1 MKIIEELTI
10 GSYETY
16 KSYLETGTPSVFISK
31 KTGFCRYCQTQFEFD
46 EGYHYADSYP
56 IYSRIFCPICGHL
69 SIDNDIRYSSAEN
82 KYLPYVANLKLLE
95 MKSKVILKINYK
107 AIQIIDKLFMIKV
120 FDIKE
125 IYAFDIQNE
134 NVTWKRYIDKEI
146 SDDLEIG
153 YMTDYQKLMENT
165 ALWFYDIKHIVRKG
179 TTLSQFLRR
188 LRELIIKKEKNVN
201 GYTKKQVYISNVGF
215 RHKLF
220 ANVLNLAHKVRFWD
234 SPNVSYHDN
243 FLNYKKLY
251 IDNFLN
257 ENFEKDIYTLM
268 KKQNLSY
275 NKASF
280 KILSLPCTRNM
291 EKHFDYKYIFLLQQ
305 ICEIKNTDIANIL
318 YEYYKNKIEI
328 EINENSYY
336 CNKEE
341 YLKNI
346 QKEVKTICNFYKLFI
361 LKIYKNLKLKQL
373 LENKSNIII
382 DIMNLWH
389 SANNKTK
396 KNFIRHKI
404 PFSKAHDWLSIE
416 VSKQADQEIRFH
428 ISKNIMNRFNLY
440 MMNTKFQCSCISK
453 YSNLKY
459 IARQMKNCSA
469 GYKDRINNQLQLV
482 AISDNT
488 GKPKVLLEINQD
500 SIVQAKL
507 YRNVPVFKDNLLN
520 NLVIEFAKKVKLKI
534 KTDDISI
541 KQDNN
546 LKNIA

>member
-1 MKIIEELTI
+1 MKIIEELKI
-10 GSYETY
+10 GSYERY
-16 KSYLETGTPSVFISK
+16 KSYFETGSPEVFISK
-31 KTGFCRYCQTQFEFD
+31 KTGFCRYCETKFEFD
-46 EGYHYADSYP
+46 EGRYYVNNYP
-56 IYSRIFCPICGHL
+56 VYSRMFCPICGHISL
-69 SIDNDIRYSSAEN
+69 DSEIRYSSVEG
-82 KYLPYVANLKLLE
+82 KYLPYVVNLKILE
-95 MKSKVILKINYK
+95 MKSKVILKIEYR
-107 AIQIIDKLFMIKV
+107 AIQIIGKLLEIKI
-120 FDIKE
+120 FDVIE
-125 IYAFDIQNE
+125 MYIFDIQNN
-134 NVTWKRYIDKEI
+134 NVIWKRYINKKLN
-146 SDDLEIG
+146 DDLEIG
-153 YMTDYQKLMENT
+153 YIIDYQKLMENT
-165 ALWFYDIKHIVRKG
+165 ALWYFNIKHIVRKG
-179 TTLSQFLRR
+179 TTLSQFLKR
-188 LRELIIKKEKNVN
+188 LRELVIKKEKNIN
-201 GYTKKQVYISNVGF
+201 GYTKKQVYISNISL

-234 SPNVSYHDN
+234 SPNI
-243 FLNYKKLY
+243 NYNDSFFYDKYLDK
-251 IDNFLN
+251 
-257 ENFEKDIYTLM
+257 FEKNVYLLM
-268 KKQNLSY
+268 KKDGLSY
-275 NKASF
+275 FKACF
-280 KILSLPCTRNM
+280 KTLSLPYTRNI
-291 EKHFDYKYIFLLQQ
+291 KKQFDYKYIFLLQQ
-305 ICEIKNTDIANIL
+305 IYTIENIDIANTIFKH
-318 YEYYKNKIEI
+318 YKTKIEI
-328 EINENSYY
+328 TDSYII
-336 CNKEE
+336 KEE

-346 QKEVKTICNFYKLFI
+346 QKEVKAVCFFYKLFI
-361 LKIYKNLKLKQL
+361 LKIYTNLNLKFKQL
-373 LENKSNIII
+373 LENKTNIII

-520 NLVIEFAKKVKLKI
+520 DLVIEFAKTTKLKI
-534 KTDDISI
+534 VTDDVHM
-541 KQDNN
+541 KKDTE
-546 LKNIA
+546 LKCIA

>member
-1 MKIIEELTI
+1 MKIIEELKI
-10 GSYETY
+10 GSYERY
-16 KSYLETGTPSVFISK
+16 KSYFETGSPEVFISK
-31 KTGFCRYCQTQFEFD
+31 KTGFCRYCETKFEFD
-46 EGYHYADSYP
+46 EGRYYVNNYP
-56 IYSRIFCPICGHL
+56 VYSRMFCPICGHISL
-69 SIDNDIRYSSAEN
+69 DSEIRYSSVEG
-82 KYLPYVANLKLLE
+82 KYLPYVVNLKILE
-95 MKSKVILKINYK
+95 MKSKVILKIEYR
-107 AIQIIDKLFMIKV
+107 AIQIIGKLLEIKI
-120 FDIKE
+120 FDVIE
-125 IYAFDIQNE
+125 MYIFDIQNN
-134 NVTWKRYIDKEI
+134 NVIWKRYINKKLN
-146 SDDLEIG
+146 DDLEIG
-153 YMTDYQKLMENT
+153 YIIDYQKLMENT
-165 ALWFYDIKHIVRKG
+165 ALWYFNIKHIVRKG
-179 TTLSQFLRR
+179 TTLSQFLKR
-188 LRELIIKKEKNVN
+188 LRELVIKKEKNIN
-201 GYTKKQVYISNVGF
+201 GYTKKQVYISNISL

-234 SPNVSYHDN
+234 SPNI
-243 FLNYKKLY
+243 NYNDSFFYDKYLDK
-251 IDNFLN
+251 
-257 ENFEKDIYTLM
+257 FEKNVYLLM
-268 KKQNLSY
+268 KKDGLSY
-275 NKASF
+275 FKACF
-280 KILSLPCTRNM
+280 KTLSLPYTRNI
-291 EKHFDYKYIFLLQQ
+291 KKQFDYKYISLLQQ
-305 ICEIKNTDIANIL
+305 IYTIENIDIANTIFKH
-318 YEYYKNKIEI
+318 YKTKIEI
-328 EINENSYY
+328 TDSYII
-336 CNKEE
+336 KEE

-346 QKEVKTICNFYKLFI
+346 QKEVKAVCFFYKLFI
-361 LKIYKNLKLKQL
+361 LKIYTNLNLKFKQL
-373 LENKSNIII
+373 LENKTNIII

-440 MMNTKFQCSCISK
+440 MMNTKFQCSCINK
-453 YSNLKY
+453 YSNVKY

>member
-1 MKIIEELTI
+1 MKIIEELKI
-10 GSYETY
+10 GSYERY
-16 KSYLETGTPSVFISK
+16 KSYFETGSPEVFISK
-31 KTGFCRYCQTQFEFD
+31 KTGFCRYCETKFEFD
-46 EGYHYADSYP
+46 EGRYYVNNYP
-56 IYSRIFCPICGHL
+56 VYSRIFCPICGHISL
-69 SIDNDIRYSSAEN
+69 DSEIRYSSVEG
-82 KYLPYVANLKLLE
+82 KYLPYVVNLKILE
-95 MKSKVILKINYK
+95 MKSKVILKIEYR
-107 AIQIIDKLFMIKV
+107 AIQIIGKLLEIKI
-120 FDIKE
+120 FDVIE
-125 IYAFDIQNE
+125 MYIFDIQNN
-134 NVTWKRYIDKEI
+134 NVIWKRYINKKLN
-146 SDDLEIG
+146 DDLEIG
-153 YMTDYQKLMENT
+153 YIIDYQKLMENT
-165 ALWFYDIKHIVRKG
+165 ALWYFNIKHIVRKG
-179 TTLSQFLRR
+179 TTLSQFLKR
-188 LRELIIKKEKNVN
+188 LRELVIKKEKNIN
-201 GYTKKQVYISNVGF
+201 GYTKKQVYISNISL

-234 SPNVSYHDN
+234 SPNI
-243 FLNYKKLY
+243 NYNDSFFYDKYLDK
-251 IDNFLN
+251 
-257 ENFEKDIYTLM
+257 FEKNVYLLM
-268 KKQNLSY
+268 KKDGLSY
-275 NKASF
+275 FKACF
-280 KILSLPCTRNM
+280 KTLSLPYTRNI
-291 EKHFDYKYIFLLQQ
+291 KKQFDYKYIFLLQQ
-305 ICEIKNTDIANIL
+305 IYTIENIDIANTIFKH
-318 YEYYKNKIEI
+318 YKTKIEI
-328 EINENSYY
+328 TDSYII
-336 CNKEE
+336 KEE

-346 QKEVKTICNFYKLFI
+346 QKEVKAVCFFYKLFI
-361 LKIYKNLKLKQL
+361 LKIYTNLNLKFKQL
-373 LENKSNIII
+373 LENKTNIII

-440 MMNTKFQCSCISK
+440 MMNTKFQCSCINK

-482 AISDNT
+482 AISDTT

-507 YRNVPVFKDNLLN
+507 YRNVPVFKDDFLN
-520 NLVIEFAKKVKLKI
+520 NLVIEFGKKVKLKI

>member
-1 MKIIEELTI
+1 MKIIEELKI
-10 GSYETY
+10 GSYERY
-16 KSYLETGTPSVFISK
+16 KSYFETGSPEVFISK
-31 KTGFCRYCQTQFEFD
+31 KTGFCRYCETKFEFD
-46 EGYHYADSYP
+46 EGRYYVNNYP
-56 IYSRIFCPICGHL
+56 VYSRMFCPICGHISL
-69 SIDNDIRYSSAEN
+69 DSEIRYSSVEG
-82 KYLPYVANLKLLE
+82 KYLPYVVNLKILE
-95 MKSKVILKINYK
+95 MKSKVILKIEYR
-107 AIQIIDKLFMIKV
+107 AIQIIGKLLEIKI
-120 FDIKE
+120 FDVIE
-125 IYAFDIQNE
+125 MYIFDIQNN
-134 NVTWKRYIDKEI
+134 NVIWKRYINKKLN
-146 SDDLEIG
+146 DDLEIG
-153 YMTDYQKLMENT
+153 YIIDYQKLMENT
-165 ALWFYDIKHIVRKG
+165 ALWYFNIKHIVRKG
-179 TTLSQFLRR
+179 TTLSQFLKR
-188 LRELIIKKEKNVN
+188 LRELVIKKEKNIN
-201 GYTKKQVYISNVGF
+201 GYTKKQVYISNISL

-234 SPNVSYHDN
+234 SPNI
-243 FLNYKKLY
+243 NYNDSFFYDKYLDK
-251 IDNFLN
+251 
-257 ENFEKDIYTLM
+257 FEKNVYLLM
-268 KKQNLSY
+268 KKDSLSY
-275 NKASF
+275 FKACF
-280 KILSLPCTRNM
+280 KTLSLPYTRNI
-291 EKHFDYKYIFLLQQ
+291 KKQFDYKYISLLQQ
-305 ICEIKNTDIANIL
+305 IYTIENIDIANTIFKH
-318 YEYYKNKIEI
+318 YKTKIEI
-328 EINENSYY
+328 TDSYII
-336 CNKEE
+336 KEE

-346 QKEVKTICNFYKLFI
+346 QKEVKAVCFFYKLFI
-361 LKIYKNLKLKQL
+361 LKIYTNLNLKFKQL
-373 LENKSNIII
+373 LENKTNIII

>member
-1 MKIIEELTI
+1 MKIIEELKI
-10 GSYETY
+10 GSYERY
-16 KSYLETGTPSVFISK
+16 KSYFETGSPEVFISK
-31 KTGFCRYCQTQFEFD
+31 KTGFCRYCETKFEFD
-46 EGYHYADSYP
+46 EGRYYVNNYP
-56 IYSRIFCPICGHL
+56 VYSRIFCPICGHISL
-69 SIDNDIRYSSAEN
+69 DSEIRYSSVEG
-82 KYLPYVANLKLLE
+82 KYLPYVVNLKILE
-95 MKSKVILKINYK
+95 MKSKVILKIEYR
-107 AIQIIDKLFMIKV
+107 AIQIIGKLLEIKI
-120 FDIKE
+120 FDVIE
-125 IYAFDIQNE
+125 MYIFDIQNN
-134 NVTWKRYIDKEI
+134 NVIWKRYINKKLN
-146 SDDLEIG
+146 DDLEIG
-153 YMTDYQKLMENT
+153 YIIDYQKLMENK
-165 ALWFYDIKHIVRKG
+165 ALWYFNIKHIVRKG
-179 TTLSQFLRR
+179 TTLSQFLKR
-188 LRELIIKKEKNVN
+188 LRELVIKKEKNIN
-201 GYTKKQVYISNVGF
+201 GYTKKQVYISNISL

-234 SPNVSYHDN
+234 SPNI
-243 FLNYKKLY
+243 NYNDSFFYDKYLDK
-251 IDNFLN
+251 
-257 ENFEKDIYTLM
+257 FEKNVYLLM
-268 KKQNLSY
+268 KKDGLSY
-275 NKASF
+275 FKACF
-280 KILSLPCTRNM
+280 KTLSLPYTRNI
-291 EKHFDYKYIFLLQQ
+291 KKQFDYKYIFLLQQ
-305 ICEIKNTDIANIL
+305 IYTIENIDIANTIFKH
-318 YEYYKNKIEI
+318 YKTKIEI
-328 EINENSYY
+328 TDSYII
-336 CNKEE
+336 KEE

-346 QKEVKTICNFYKLFI
+346 QKEVKAVCFFYKLFI
-361 LKIYKNLKLKQL
+361 LKIYTNLNLKFKQL
-373 LENKSNIII
+373 LENKTNIII

-440 MMNTKFQCSCISK
+440 MMNTKFQCSCINK

-507 YRNVPVFKDNLLN
+507 YRNVPVFKDDFLN

>member
-1 MKIIEELTI
+1 MKIIEELKI
-10 GSYETY
+10 GSHERY
-16 KSYLETGTPSVFISK
+16 KSYFETGSPEVFISK
-31 KTGFCRYCQTQFEFD
+31 KTGFCRYCETKFEFD
-46 EGYHYADSYP
+46 EGRYYVNNYP
-56 IYSRIFCPICGHL
+56 VYSRMFCPICGHISL
-69 SIDNDIRYSSAEN
+69 DSEIRYSSLEG
-82 KYLPYVANLKLLE
+82 KYLPYVVNLKILE
-95 MKSKVILKINYK
+95 MKSKVILKIEYR
-107 AIQIIDKLFMIKV
+107 AIQIIGKLLEIKI
-120 FDIKE
+120 FDVIE
-125 IYAFDIQNE
+125 MYIFDIQNN
-134 NVTWKRYIDKEI
+134 NVIWKRYINKKLN
-146 SDDLEIG
+146 DDLEIG
-153 YMTDYQKLMENT
+153 YIIDYQKLMENT
-165 ALWFYDIKHIVRKG
+165 ALWYFNIKHIVRKG
-179 TTLSQFLRR
+179 TTLSQFLKR
-188 LRELIIKKEKNVN
+188 LRELVIKKEKNIN
-201 GYTKKQVYISNVGF
+201 GYTKKQVYISNISL

-234 SPNVSYHDN
+234 SPNI
-243 FLNYKKLY
+243 NYNDSFFYDKYLDK
-251 IDNFLN
+251 
-257 ENFEKDIYTLM
+257 FEKNVYLLM
-268 KKQNLSY
+268 KKDGLSY
-275 NKASF
+275 FKACF
-280 KILSLPCTRNM
+280 KTLSLPYTRNI
-291 EKHFDYKYIFLLQQ
+291 KKQFDYKYIFLLQQ
-305 ICEIKNTDIANIL
+305 IYTIENIDIANTIFKH
-318 YEYYKNKIEI
+318 YKTKIEI
-328 EINENSYY
+328 TDSYII
-336 CNKEE
+336 KEE

-346 QKEVKTICNFYKLFI
+346 QKEVKAVCFFYKLFI
-361 LKIYKNLKLKQL
+361 LKIYTNLNLKFKQL
-373 LENKSNIII
+373 LENKTNIII

-440 MMNTKFQCSCISK
+440 MMNTKFQCSCINK

-469 GYKDRINNQLQLV
+469 GYKARINNQLQLV

-507 YRNVPVFKDNLLN
+507 YRNVPVFKDDFLN

>member
-1 MKIIEELTI
+1 MKIIEELKI
-10 GSYETY
+10 GSYERY
-16 KSYLETGTPSVFISK
+16 KSYFETGSPEVFISK
-31 KTGFCRYCQTQFEFD
+31 KTGFCRYCETKFEFD
-46 EGYHYADSYP
+46 EGRYYVNNYP
-56 IYSRIFCPICGHL
+56 VYSRMFCPICGHISL
-69 SIDNDIRYSSAEN
+69 DSEIRYSSVEG
-82 KYLPYVANLKLLE
+82 KYLPYVVNLKILE
-95 MKSKVILKINYK
+95 MKSKVILKIEYR
-107 AIQIIDKLFMIKV
+107 AIQIIGKLLEIKI
-120 FDIKE
+120 FDVIE
-125 IYAFDIQNE
+125 MYIFDIQNN
-134 NVTWKRYIDKEI
+134 NVIWKRYINKKLN
-146 SDDLEIG
+146 DDLEIG
-153 YMTDYQKLMENT
+153 YIIDYQKLMENT
-165 ALWFYDIKHIVRKG
+165 ALWYFNIKHIVRKG
-179 TTLSQFLRR
+179 TTLSQFLKR
-188 LRELIIKKEKNVN
+188 LRELVIKKEKNIN
-201 GYTKKQVYISNVGF
+201 GYTKKQVYISNISL

-234 SPNVSYHDN
+234 SPNI
-243 FLNYKKLY
+243 NYNDSFFYDKYLDK
-251 IDNFLN
+251 
-257 ENFEKDIYTLM
+257 FEKNVYLLM
-268 KKQNLSY
+268 KKDGLSY
-275 NKASF
+275 FKACF
-280 KILSLPCTRNM
+280 KTLSLPYTRNI
-291 EKHFDYKYIFLLQQ
+291 KKQFDYKYIFLLQQ
-305 ICEIKNTDIANIL
+305 IYTIENIDIANTIFKH
-318 YEYYKNKIEI
+318 YKTKIEI
-328 EINENSYY
+328 TDSYII
-336 CNKEE
+336 KEE

-346 QKEVKTICNFYKLFI
+346 QKEVKAVCFFYKLFI
-361 LKIYKNLKLKQL
+361 LKIYTNLNLKFKQL
-373 LENKSNIII
+373 LENKTNIII

-428 ISKNIMNRFNLY
+428 ISKNTMNRFNLY
-440 MMNTKFQCSCISK
+440 MMNTKFQCSCINK

>member
-1 MKIIEELTI
+1 MKIIEELKI
-10 GSYETY
+10 GSYERY
-16 KSYLETGTPSVFISK
+16 KSYFETGSPEVFISK
-31 KTGFCRYCQTQFEFD
+31 KTGFCRYCETKFEFD
-46 EGYHYADSYP
+46 EGRYYVNNYP
-56 IYSRIFCPICGHL
+56 VYSRMFCPICGHISL
-69 SIDNDIRYSSAEN
+69 DSEIRYSSVEG
-82 KYLPYVANLKLLE
+82 KYLPYVVNLKILE
-95 MKSKVILKINYK
+95 MKSKVILKIEYR
-107 AIQIIDKLFMIKV
+107 AIQIIGKLLEIKI
-120 FDIKE
+120 FDVIE
-125 IYAFDIQNE
+125 MYIFDIQNN
-134 NVTWKRYIDKEI
+134 NVIWKRYINKKLN
-146 SDDLEIG
+146 DDLEIG
-153 YMTDYQKLMENT
+153 YIIDYQKLMENT
-165 ALWFYDIKHIVRKG
+165 ALWYFNIKHIVRKG
-179 TTLSQFLRR
+179 TTLSQFLKR
-188 LRELIIKKEKNVN
+188 LRELVIKKEKNIN
-201 GYTKKQVYISNVGF
+201 GYTKKQVYISNISL

-234 SPNVSYHDN
+234 SPNI
-243 FLNYKKLY
+243 NYNDSFFYDKYLDK
-251 IDNFLN
+251 
-257 ENFEKDIYTLM
+257 FEKNVYLLM
-268 KKQNLSY
+268 KKDGLSY
-275 NKASF
+275 FKACF
-280 KILSLPCTRNM
+280 KTLSLPYTRNI
-291 EKHFDYKYIFLLQQ
+291 KKQFDYKYISLLQQ
-305 ICEIKNTDIANIL
+305 IYTIENIDIANTIFKH
-318 YEYYKNKIEI
+318 YKTKIEI
-328 EINENSYY
+328 TDSYII
-336 CNKEE
+336 KEE

-346 QKEVKTICNFYKLFI
+346 QKEVKAVCFFYKLFI
-361 LKIYKNLKLKQL
+361 LKIYTNLNLKFKQL
-373 LENKSNIII
+373 LENKTNIII

-520 NLVIEFAKKVKLKI
+520 DLVIEFAKTTKLKI
-534 KTDDISI
+534 VTDDVHMKKRYRI
-541 KQDNN
+541 KVYSLNYN
-546 LKNIA
+546 SRL

>member
-1 MKIIEELTI
+1 MKIIEELKI
-10 GSYETY
+10 GSYERY
-16 KSYLETGTPSVFISK
+16 KSYFETGSPEVFISK
-31 KTGFCRYCQTQFEFD
+31 KTGFCRYCETKFEFD
-46 EGYHYADSYP
+46 EGRYYVNNYP
-56 IYSRIFCPICGHL
+56 VYSRMFCPICGHISL
-69 SIDNDIRYSSAEN
+69 DSEIRYSSVEG
-82 KYLPYVANLKLLE
+82 KYLPYVVDLKILE
-95 MKSKVILKINYK
+95 MKSKVILKIEYR
-107 AIQIIDKLFMIKV
+107 AIQIIGKLLEIKI
-120 FDIKE
+120 FDVIE
-125 IYAFDIQNE
+125 MYIFDIQNN
-134 NVTWKRYIDKEI
+134 NVIWKRYINKKLN
-146 SDDLEIG
+146 DDLEIG
-153 YMTDYQKLMENT
+153 YIIDYQKLMENT
-165 ALWFYDIKHIVRKG
+165 ALWYFNIKHIVRKG
-179 TTLSQFLRR
+179 TTLSQFLKR
-188 LRELIIKKEKNVN
+188 LRELVIKKEKNIN
-201 GYTKKQVYISNVGF
+201 GYTKKQVYISNISL

-234 SPNVSYHDN
+234 SPNI
-243 FLNYKKLY
+243 NYNDSFFYDKYLDK
-251 IDNFLN
+251 
-257 ENFEKDIYTLM
+257 FEKNVYLLM
-268 KKQNLSY
+268 KKDGLSY
-275 NKASF
+275 FKACF
-280 KILSLPCTRNM
+280 KTLSLPYTKNI
-291 EKHFDYKYIFLLQQ
+291 KKQFDYKYISLLQQ
-305 ICEIKNTDIANIL
+305 IYTIENIDIANTIFKH
-318 YEYYKNKIEI
+318 YKTKIEI
-328 EINENSYY
+328 TDSYII
-336 CNKEE
+336 KEE

-346 QKEVKTICNFYKLFI
+346 QKEVKAVCFFYKLFI
-361 LKIYKNLKLKQL
+361 LKIYTNLNLKFKQL
-373 LENKSNIII
+373 LENKTNIII

-459 IARQMKNCSA
+459 IAHQMKNCSA

-541 KQDNN
+541 KQDNH

>member
-1 MKIIEELTI
+1 MKIIEKLKI
-10 GSYETY
+10 GSYERY
-16 KSYLETGTPSVFISK
+16 KSYFETGSPEVFISK
-31 KTGFCRYCQTQFEFD
+31 KTGFCRYCETKFEFD
-46 EGYHYADSYP
+46 EGRYYVNNYP
-56 IYSRIFCPICGHL
+56 VYSRMFCPICGHISL
-69 SIDNDIRYSSAEN
+69 DSEIRYSSVEG
-82 KYLPYVANLKLLE
+82 KYLPYVVNLKILE
-95 MKSKVILKINYK
+95 MKSKVILKIEYR
-107 AIQIIDKLFMIKV
+107 AIQIIGKLLEIKI
-120 FDIKE
+120 FDVIE
-125 IYAFDIQNE
+125 MYIFDIQNN
-134 NVTWKRYIDKEI
+134 NVIWKRYINKKLN
-146 SDDLEIG
+146 DDLEIG
-153 YMTDYQKLMENT
+153 YIIDYQKLMENT
-165 ALWFYDIKHIVRKG
+165 ALWYFNIKHIVRKG
-179 TTLSQFLRR
+179 TTLSQFLKR
-188 LRELIIKKEKNVN
+188 LRELVIKKEKNIN
-201 GYTKKQVYISNVGF
+201 GYTKKQVYISNISL

-234 SPNVSYHDN
+234 SPNI
-243 FLNYKKLY
+243 NYNDSFFYDKYLDK
-251 IDNFLN
+251 
-257 ENFEKDIYTLM
+257 FEKNVYLLM
-268 KKQNLSY
+268 KKDGLSY
-275 NKASF
+275 FKACF
-280 KILSLPCTRNM
+280 KTLSLPYTRNI
-291 EKHFDYKYIFLLQQ
+291 KKQFDYKYISLLQQ
-305 ICEIKNTDIANIL
+305 IYTIENIDIANTIFKH
-318 YEYYKNKIEI
+318 YKTKIEI
-328 EINENSYY
+328 TNSYII
-336 CNKEE
+336 KEE

-346 QKEVKTICNFYKLFI
+346 QKEVKAVCFFYKLFI
-361 LKIYKNLKLKQL
+361 LKIYTNLNLKFKQL
-373 LENKSNIII
+373 LENKTNIII

>member
-1 MKIIEELTI
+1 MKIIEELKI
-10 GSYETY
+10 GSYERY
-16 KSYLETGTPSVFISK
+16 KSYFETGSPEVFISK
-31 KTGFCRYCQTQFEFD
+31 KTGFCRYCETKFEFD
-46 EGYHYADSYP
+46 EGRYYVNNYP
-56 IYSRIFCPICGHL
+56 VYSRIFCPICGHISL
-69 SIDNDIRYSSAEN
+69 DSEIRYSSVEG
-82 KYLPYVANLKLLE
+82 KYLPYVVNLKILE
-95 MKSKVILKINYK
+95 MKSKVILKIEYR
-107 AIQIIDKLFMIKV
+107 AIQIIGKLLEIKI
-120 FDIKE
+120 FDVIE
-125 IYAFDIQNE
+125 MYIFDIQNN
-134 NVTWKRYIDKEI
+134 NVIWKRYINKKLN
-146 SDDLEIG
+146 DDLEIG
-153 YMTDYQKLMENT
+153 YIIDYQKLMENT
-165 ALWFYDIKHIVRKG
+165 ALWYFNIKHIVRKG
-179 TTLSQFLRR
+179 TTLSQFLKR
-188 LRELIIKKEKNVN
+188 LRELVIKKEKNIN
-201 GYTKKQVYISNVGF
+201 GYTKKQVYISNISL

-234 SPNVSYHDN
+234 SPNI
-243 FLNYKKLY
+243 NYNDSFFYDKYLDK
-251 IDNFLN
+251 
-257 ENFEKDIYTLM
+257 FEKNVYLLM
-268 KKQNLSY
+268 KKDGLSY
-275 NKASF
+275 FKACF
-280 KILSLPCTRNM
+280 KTLSLPYTRNI
-291 EKHFDYKYIFLLQQ
+291 KKQFDYKYIFLLQQ
-305 ICEIKNTDIANIL
+305 IYTIENIDIANTIFKH
-318 YEYYKNKIEI
+318 YKTKIEI
-328 EINENSYY
+328 TDSYII
-336 CNKEE
+336 KEE

-346 QKEVKTICNFYKLFI
+346 QKEVKAVCFFYKLFI
-361 LKIYKNLKLKQL
+361 LKIYTNLNLKFKQL
-373 LENKSNIII
+373 LENKTNIII

-440 MMNTKFQCSCISK
+440 MMNTKFQCSCINK

-507 YRNVPVFKDNLLN
+507 YRNVPVFKDDFLN
-520 NLVIEFAKKVKLKI
+520 NLVIEFGKKVKLKI

>member
-1 MKIIEELTI
+1 MKIIEELKI
-10 GSYETY
+10 GSYERY
-16 KSYLETGTPSVFISK
+16 KSYFETGSPEVFISK
-31 KTGFCRYCQTQFEFD
+31 KTGFCRYCETKFEFD
-46 EGYHYADSYP
+46 EGRYYVNNYP
-56 IYSRIFCPICGHL
+56 VYSRMFCPICGHISL
-69 SIDNDIRYSSAEN
+69 DSEIRYSSVEG
-82 KYLPYVANLKLLE
+82 KYLPYVVILKILE
-95 MKSKVILKINYK
+95 MKSKVILKIEYR
-107 AIQIIDKLFMIKV
+107 AIQIIGKLLEIKI
-120 FDIKE
+120 FDIIE
-125 IYAFDIQNE
+125 MYIFDIQNN
-134 NVTWKRYIDKEI
+134 NVIWKRYINKKLN
-146 SDDLEIG
+146 DDLEIG
-153 YMTDYQKLMENT
+153 YIIDYQKLMENT
-165 ALWFYDIKHIVRKG
+165 ALWYFNIKHIVRKG
-179 TTLSQFLRR
+179 TTLSQFLKR
-188 LRELIIKKEKNVN
+188 LRELVIKKEKNIN
-201 GYTKKQVYISNVGF
+201 GYTKKQVYISNISL

-234 SPNVSYHDN
+234 SPNI
-243 FLNYKKLY
+243 NYNDSFFYDKYLDK
-251 IDNFLN
+251 
-257 ENFEKDIYTLM
+257 FEKNVYLLM
-268 KKQNLSY
+268 KKDGLSY
-275 NKASF
+275 FKACF
-280 KILSLPCTRNM
+280 KTLSLPYTRNI
-291 EKHFDYKYIFLLQQ
+291 KKQFDYKYIFLLQQ
-305 ICEIKNTDIANIL
+305 IYTIENIDIANTIFKH
-318 YEYYKNKIEI
+318 YKTKIEI
-328 EINENSYY
+328 TDSYII
-336 CNKEE
+336 KEE

-346 QKEVKTICNFYKLFI
+346 QKEVKAVCFFYKLFI
-361 LKIYKNLKLKQL
+361 LKIYTNLNLKFKQL
-373 LENKSNIII
+373 LENKTNIII

-428 ISKNIMNRFNLY
+428 ISKNTMNRFNLY
-440 MMNTKFQCSCISK
+440 MINTKFQCSCINK

>member
-1 MKIIEELTI
+1 MKIIEELKI
-10 GSYETY
+10 GSYERY
-16 KSYLETGTPSVFISK
+16 KSYFETGSPEVFISK
-31 KTGFCRYCQTQFEFD
+31 KTGFCRYCETKFEFD
-46 EGYHYADSYP
+46 EGRYYVNNYP
-56 IYSRIFCPICGHL
+56 VYSRIFCPICGHISL
-69 SIDNDIRYSSAEN
+69 DSEIRYSSVEG
-82 KYLPYVANLKLLE
+82 KYLPYVVNLKILE
-95 MKSKVILKINYK
+95 MKSKVILKIEYR
-107 AIQIIDKLFMIKV
+107 AIQIIGKLLEIKI
-120 FDIKE
+120 FDVIE
-125 IYAFDIQNE
+125 MYIFDIQNN
-134 NVTWKRYIDKEI
+134 NVIWKRYINKKLN
-146 SDDLEIG
+146 DDLEIG
-153 YMTDYQKLMENT
+153 YIIDYQKLMENT
-165 ALWFYDIKHIVRKG
+165 ALWYFNIKRIVRKG
-179 TTLSQFLRR
+179 TTLSQFLKR
-188 LRELIIKKEKNVN
+188 LRELVIKKEKNIN
-201 GYTKKQVYISNVGF
+201 GYTKKQVYISNISL

-234 SPNVSYHDN
+234 SPNI
-243 FLNYKKLY
+243 NYNDSFFYDKYLDK
-251 IDNFLN
+251 
-257 ENFEKDIYTLM
+257 FEKNVYLLM
-268 KKQNLSY
+268 KKDGLSY
-275 NKASF
+275 FKACF
-280 KILSLPCTRNM
+280 KTLSLPYTRNI
-291 EKHFDYKYIFLLQQ
+291 KKQFDYKYIFLLQQ
-305 ICEIKNTDIANIL
+305 IYTIENIDIANTIFKH
-318 YEYYKNKIEI
+318 YKTKIEI
-328 EINENSYY
+328 TDSYII
-336 CNKEE
+336 KEE

-346 QKEVKTICNFYKLFI
+346 QKEVKAVCFFYKLFI
-361 LKIYKNLKLKQL
+361 LKIYTNLNLKFKQL
-373 LENKSNIII
+373 LENKTNIII

-440 MMNTKFQCSCISK
+440 MMNTKFQCSCINK

-507 YRNVPVFKDNLLN
+507 YRNVPVFKDDFLN

>member
-1 MKIIEELTI
+1 M
-10 GSYETY
+10 
-16 KSYLETGTPSVFISK
+16 
-31 KTGFCRYCQTQFEFD
+31 
-46 EGYHYADSYP
+46 
-56 IYSRIFCPICGHL
+56 
-69 SIDNDIRYSSAEN
+69 N
-82 KYLPYVANLKLLE
+82 
-95 MKSKVILKINYK
+95 
-107 AIQIIDKLFMIKV
+107 
-120 FDIKE
+120 
-125 IYAFDIQNE
+125 
-134 NVTWKRYIDKEI
+134 
-146 SDDLEIG
+146 
-153 YMTDYQKLMENT
+153 
-165 ALWFYDIKHIVRKG
+165 
-179 TTLSQFLRR
+179 
-188 LRELIIKKEKNVN
+188 
-201 GYTKKQVYISNVGF
+201 
-215 RHKLF
+215 
-220 ANVLNLAHKVRFWD
+220 
-234 SPNVSYHDN
+234 
-243 FLNYKKLY
+243 
-251 IDNFLN
+251 
-257 ENFEKDIYTLM
+257 IYTLM

-440 MMNTKFQCSCISK
+440 M
-453 YSNLKY
+453 
-459 IARQMKNCSA
+459 NCSA

>member
-1 MKIIEELTI
+1 MKIIEELKM
-10 GSYETY
+10 GSYERY
-16 KSYLETGTPSVFISK
+16 KSYFETGSPEVFISK
-31 KTGFCRYCQTQFEFD
+31 KTGFCRYCETKFEFD
-46 EGYHYADSYP
+46 EGRYYVNNYP
-56 IYSRIFCPICGHL
+56 VYSRMFCPICGHISL
-69 SIDNDIRYSSAEN
+69 DSEIRYSSVEG
-82 KYLPYVANLKLLE
+82 KYLPYVVNLKILE
-95 MKSKVILKINYK
+95 MKSKVILKIEYR
-107 AIQIIDKLFMIKV
+107 AIQIIGKLLEIKI
-120 FDIKE
+120 FDVIE
-125 IYAFDIQNE
+125 MYIFDIQNN
-134 NVTWKRYIDKEI
+134 NVIWKRYINKKLN
-146 SDDLEIG
+146 DDLEIG
-153 YMTDYQKLMENT
+153 YIIDYQKLMENT
-165 ALWFYDIKHIVRKG
+165 ALWYFNIKHIVRKG
-179 TTLSQFLRR
+179 TTLSQFLKR
-188 LRELIIKKEKNVN
+188 LRELVIKKEKNIN
-201 GYTKKQVYISNVGF
+201 GYTKKQVYISNISL

-234 SPNVSYHDN
+234 SPNI
-243 FLNYKKLY
+243 NYNDSFFYDKYLDK
-251 IDNFLN
+251 
-257 ENFEKDIYTLM
+257 FEKNVYLLM
-268 KKQNLSY
+268 KKDGLSY
-275 NKASF
+275 FKACF
-280 KILSLPCTRNM
+280 KTLSLPYTRNI
-291 EKHFDYKYIFLLQQ
+291 KKQFDYKYIFLLQQ
-305 ICEIKNTDIANIL
+305 IYTIENIDIANTIFKH
-318 YEYYKNKIEI
+318 YKTKIEI
-328 EINENSYY
+328 TDSYII
-336 CNKEE
+336 KEE

-346 QKEVKTICNFYKLFI
+346 QKEVKAVCFFYKLFI
-361 LKIYKNLKLKQL
+361 LKIYTNLNLKFKQL
-373 LENKSNIII
+373 LENKTNIII

>member
-1 MKIIEELTI
+1 MKIIEELKI
-10 GSYETY
+10 GSYERY
-16 KSYLETGTPSVFISK
+16 KSYFETGSPEVFISK
-31 KTGFCRYCQTQFEFD
+31 KTGFCRYCETKFEFD
-46 EGYHYADSYP
+46 EGRYYVNNYP
-56 IYSRIFCPICGHL
+56 VYSRMFCPICGHISL
-69 SIDNDIRYSSAEN
+69 DSEIRYSSVEG
-82 KYLPYVANLKLLE
+82 KYLPYVVNLKILE
-95 MKSKVILKINYK
+95 MKSKVILKIEYR
-107 AIQIIDKLFMIKV
+107 AIQIIGKLLEIKI
-120 FDIKE
+120 FDVIE
-125 IYAFDIQNE
+125 MYIFDIQNN
-134 NVTWKRYIDKEI
+134 NVIWKRYINKKLN
-146 SDDLEIG
+146 DDLEIG
-153 YMTDYQKLMENT
+153 YIIDYQKLMENT
-165 ALWFYDIKHIVRKG
+165 ALWYFNIKHIVRKG
-179 TTLSQFLRR
+179 TTLSQFLKR
-188 LRELIIKKEKNVN
+188 LRELVIKKEKNIN
-201 GYTKKQVYISNVGF
+201 GYTKKQVYISNISL

-234 SPNVSYHDN
+234 SPNI
-243 FLNYKKLY
+243 NYNDSFFYDKYLDK
-251 IDNFLN
+251 
-257 ENFEKDIYTLM
+257 FEKNVYLLM
-268 KKQNLSY
+268 KKDGLSY
-275 NKASF
+275 FKACF
-280 KILSLPCTRNM
+280 KTLSLSYTRNI
-291 EKHFDYKYIFLLQQ
+291 KKQFDYKYISLLQQ
-305 ICEIKNTDIANIL
+305 IYTIENIDIANTIFKH
-318 YEYYKNKIEI
+318 YKTKIEI
-328 EINENSYY
+328 TDSYII
-336 CNKEE
+336 KEE

-346 QKEVKTICNFYKLFI
+346 QKEVKAVCFFYKLFI
-361 LKIYKNLKLKQL
+361 LKIYTNLNLKFKQL
-373 LENKSNIII
+373 LENKTNIII

>member
-1 MKIIEELTI
+1 MKIIEKLKI
-10 GSYETY
+10 GSYERY
-16 KSYLETGTPSVFISK
+16 KSYFETGSPEVFISK
-31 KTGFCRYCQTQFEFD
+31 KTGFCRYCETKFEFD
-46 EGYHYADSYP
+46 EGRYYVNNYP
-56 IYSRIFCPICGHL
+56 VYSRMFCPICGHISL
-69 SIDNDIRYSSAEN
+69 DSEIRYSSVEG
-82 KYLPYVANLKLLE
+82 KYLPYVVNLKILE
-95 MKSKVILKINYK
+95 MKSKVILKIEYR
-107 AIQIIDKLFMIKV
+107 AIQIIGKLLEIKI
-120 FDIKE
+120 FDVIE
-125 IYAFDIQNE
+125 MYIFDIQNN
-134 NVTWKRYIDKEI
+134 NVIWKRYINKKLN
-146 SDDLEIG
+146 DDLEIG
-153 YMTDYQKLMENT
+153 YIIDYQKLMENT
-165 ALWFYDIKHIVRKG
+165 ALWYFNIKHIVRKG
-179 TTLSQFLRR
+179 TTLSQFLKR
-188 LRELIIKKEKNVN
+188 LRELVIKKEKNIN
-201 GYTKKQVYISNVGF
+201 GYTKKQVYISNISL

-234 SPNVSYHDN
+234 SPNI
-243 FLNYKKLY
+243 NYNDSFFYDKYLDK
-251 IDNFLN
+251 
-257 ENFEKDIYTLM
+257 FEKNVYLLM
-268 KKQNLSY
+268 KKDGLSY
-275 NKASF
+275 FKACF
-280 KILSLPCTRNM
+280 KTLSLPYTRNI
-291 EKHFDYKYIFLLQQ
+291 KKQFDYKYISLLQQ
-305 ICEIKNTDIANIL
+305 IYTIENIDIANTIFKH
-318 YEYYKNKIEI
+318 YKTKIEI
-328 EINENSYY
+328 TDSYII
-336 CNKEE
+336 KEE

-346 QKEVKTICNFYKLFI
+346 QKEVKAVCFFYKLFI
-361 LKIYKNLKLKQL
+361 LKIYTNLNLKFKQL
-373 LENKSNIII
+373 LENKTNIII

>member
-1 MKIIEELTI
+1 MKIIEELKI
-10 GSYETY
+10 GSYERY
-16 KSYLETGTPSVFISK
+16 KSYFETGSPEVFISK
-31 KTGFCRYCQTQFEFD
+31 KTGFCRYCETKFEFD
-46 EGYHYADSYP
+46 EGRYYVNNYP
-56 IYSRIFCPICGHL
+56 VYSRMFCPICGHISL
-69 SIDNDIRYSSAEN
+69 DSEIRYSSVEG
-82 KYLPYVANLKLLE
+82 KYLPYVVNLKILE
-95 MKSKVILKINYK
+95 MKSKVILKIEYR
-107 AIQIIDKLFMIKV
+107 AIQIIGKLLEIKI
-120 FDIKE
+120 FDVIE
-125 IYAFDIQNE
+125 MYIFDIQNN
-134 NVTWKRYIDKEI
+134 NVIWKRYINKKLN
-146 SDDLEIG
+146 DDLEIG
-153 YMTDYQKLMENT
+153 YIIDYQKLMENT
-165 ALWFYDIKHIVRKG
+165 ALWYFNIKHIVRKG
-179 TTLSQFLRR
+179 TTLSQFLKR
-188 LRELIIKKEKNVN
+188 LRELVIKKEKNIN
-201 GYTKKQVYISNVGF
+201 GYTKKQVYISNISL

-234 SPNVSYHDN
+234 SPNI
-243 FLNYKKLY
+243 NYNDSFFYDKYLDK
-251 IDNFLN
+251 
-257 ENFEKDIYTLM
+257 FEKNVYLLM
-268 KKQNLSY
+268 KKDGLSY
-275 NKASF
+275 FKACF
-280 KILSLPCTRNM
+280 KTLSLPYTRNI
-291 EKHFDYKYIFLLQQ
+291 KKQFDYKYIFLLQQ
-305 ICEIKNTDIANIL
+305 IYTIENIDIANTIFKH
-318 YEYYKNKIEI
+318 YKTKIEI
-328 EINENSYY
+328 TDSYII
-336 CNKEE
+336 KEE

-346 QKEVKTICNFYKLFI
+346 QKEVKAVCFFYKLFI
-361 LKIYKNLKLKQL
+361 LKIYTNLNLKFKQL
-373 LENKSNIII
+373 LENKTNIII

-428 ISKNIMNRFNLY
+428 ISKNTTNRFNLY
-440 MMNTKFQCSCISK
+440 MMNTKFQCSCINK

-546 LKNIA
+546 LKIA

>member
-1 MKIIEELTI
+1 MKIIEELKI
-10 GSYETY
+10 GSYERY
-16 KSYLETGTPSVFISK
+16 KSYFETGSPEVFISK
-31 KTGFCRYCQTQFEFD
+31 KTGFCRYCETKFEFD
-46 EGYHYADSYP
+46 EGRYYVNNYP
-56 IYSRIFCPICGHL
+56 VYSRMFCPICGHISL
-69 SIDNDIRYSSAEN
+69 DSEIRYSSVEG
-82 KYLPYVANLKLLE
+82 KYLPYVVNLKILE
-95 MKSKVILKINYK
+95 MKSKVILKIEYR
-107 AIQIIDKLFMIKV
+107 AIQIIGKLLEIKI
-120 FDIKE
+120 FDVIE
-125 IYAFDIQNE
+125 MYIFDIQNN
-134 NVTWKRYIDKEI
+134 NVIWKRYINKKLN
-146 SDDLEIG
+146 DDLEIG
-153 YMTDYQKLMENT
+153 YIIDYQKLMENT
-165 ALWFYDIKHIVRKG
+165 ALWYFNIKHIVRKG
-179 TTLSQFLRR
+179 TTLSQFLKR
-188 LRELIIKKEKNVN
+188 LRELLIKKEKNIN
-201 GYTKKQVYISNVGF
+201 GYTKKQVYISNISL

-234 SPNVSYHDN
+234 SPNI
-243 FLNYKKLY
+243 NYNDSFFYDKYLDK
-251 IDNFLN
+251 
-257 ENFEKDIYTLM
+257 FEKNVYLLM
-268 KKQNLSY
+268 KKDGLSY
-275 NKASF
+275 FKACF
-280 KILSLPCTRNM
+280 KTLSLPYTRNI
-291 EKHFDYKYIFLLQQ
+291 KKQFDYKYIFLLQQ
-305 ICEIKNTDIANIL
+305 IYTIENIDIANTIFKH
-318 YEYYKNKIEI
+318 YKTKIEI
-328 EINENSYY
+328 TDSYII
-336 CNKEE
+336 KEE

-346 QKEVKTICNFYKLFI
+346 QKEVKAVCFFYKLFI
-361 LKIYKNLKLKQL
+361 LKIYTNLNLKFKQL
-373 LENKSNIII
+373 LENKTNIII

-428 ISKNIMNRFNLY
+428 ISKNTMNRFNLY
-440 MMNTKFQCSCISK
+440 MMNTKFQCSCINK

>member
-1 MKIIEELTI
+1 MKIIEELKI
-10 GSYETY
+10 GSYERY
-16 KSYLETGTPSVFISK
+16 KSYFETGSPEVFISK
-31 KTGFCRYCQTQFEFD
+31 KTGFCRYCETKFEFD
-46 EGYHYADSYP
+46 EGRYYVNNYP
-56 IYSRIFCPICGHL
+56 VYSRMFCPICGHISL
-69 SIDNDIRYSSAEN
+69 DSEIRYSSVEG
-82 KYLPYVANLKLLE
+82 KYLPYVVNLKILE
-95 MKSKVILKINYK
+95 MKSKVILKIEYR
-107 AIQIIDKLFMIKV
+107 AIQIIGKLLEIKI
-120 FDIKE
+120 FDVIE
-125 IYAFDIQNE
+125 MYIFDIQNN
-134 NVTWKRYIDKEI
+134 NVIWKRYINKKLN
-146 SDDLEIG
+146 DDLEIG
-153 YMTDYQKLMENT
+153 YIIDYQKLMENT
-165 ALWFYDIKHIVRKG
+165 ALWYFNIKHIVRKG
-179 TTLSQFLRR
+179 TTLSQFLKR
-188 LRELIIKKEKNVN
+188 LRELVIKKEKNIN
-201 GYTKKQVYISNVGF
+201 GYTKKQVYISNISL

-234 SPNVSYHDN
+234 SPNI
-243 FLNYKKLY
+243 NYNDSFFYDKYLDK
-251 IDNFLN
+251 
-257 ENFEKDIYTLM
+257 FEKNVYLLM
-268 KKQNLSY
+268 KKDGLSY
-275 NKASF
+275 FKACF
-280 KILSLPCTRNM
+280 KTLSLLYTRNI
-291 EKHFDYKYIFLLQQ
+291 KKQFDYKYISLLQQ
-305 ICEIKNTDIANIL
+305 IYTIENIDIANTIFKH
-318 YEYYKNKIEI
+318 YKTKIEI
-328 EINENSYY
+328 TDSYII
-336 CNKEE
+336 KEE
-341 YLKNI
+341 YLKDI
-346 QKEVKTICNFYKLFI
+346 QKEVKAVCFFYKLFI
-361 LKIYKNLKLKQL
+361 LKIYTNLNLKFKQL
-373 LENKSNIII
+373 LENKTNIII

>member
-1 MKIIEELTI
+1 MKIIEELKI
-10 GSYETY
+10 GSYERY
-16 KSYLETGTPSVFISK
+16 KSYFETGSPEVFISK
-31 KTGFCRYCQTQFEFD
+31 KTGFCRYCETKFEFD
-46 EGYHYADSYP
+46 EGRYYVNNYP
-56 IYSRIFCPICGHL
+56 VYSRMFCPICGHISL
-69 SIDNDIRYSSAEN
+69 DSEIRYSSVEG
-82 KYLPYVANLKLLE
+82 KYLPYVVNLKILE
-95 MKSKVILKINYK
+95 MKSKVILKIEYR
-107 AIQIIDKLFMIKV
+107 AIQIIGKLLEIKI
-120 FDIKE
+120 FDVIE
-125 IYAFDIQNE
+125 MYIFDIQNN
-134 NVTWKRYIDKEI
+134 NVIWKRYINKKLN
-146 SDDLEIG
+146 DDLEIG
-153 YMTDYQKLMENT
+153 YIIDYQKLMENT
-165 ALWFYDIKHIVRKG
+165 ALWYFNIKHIVRKG
-179 TTLSQFLRR
+179 TTLSQFLKR
-188 LRELIIKKEKNVN
+188 LRELVIKKEKNIN
-201 GYTKKQVYISNVGF
+201 GYTKKQVYISNISL

-220 ANVLNLAHKVRFWD
+220 ANVLNLAHKVRFCD
-234 SPNVSYHDN
+234 SPNI
-243 FLNYKKLY
+243 NYNDSFFYDKYLDK
-251 IDNFLN
+251 
-257 ENFEKDIYTLM
+257 FEKNVYLLM
-268 KKQNLSY
+268 KKDGLSY
-275 NKASF
+275 FKACF
-280 KILSLPCTRNM
+280 KTLSLPYTRNI
-291 EKHFDYKYIFLLQQ
+291 KKQFDYKYIFLLQQ
-305 ICEIKNTDIANIL
+305 IYTIENIDIANTIFKH
-318 YEYYKNKIEI
+318 YKTKIEI
-328 EINENSYY
+328 TDSYII
-336 CNKEE
+336 KEE

-346 QKEVKTICNFYKLFI
+346 QKEVKAVCFFYKLFI
-361 LKIYKNLKLKQL
+361 LKIYTNLNLKFKQL
-373 LENKSNIII
+373 LENKTNIII

>member
-1 MKIIEELTI
+1 MKIIEELKI
-10 GSYETY
+10 GSYERY
-16 KSYLETGTPSVFISK
+16 KSYFETGSPEVFISK
-31 KTGFCRYCQTQFEFD
+31 KTGFCRYCETKFEFD
-46 EGYHYADSYP
+46 EGRYYVNNYP
-56 IYSRIFCPICGHL
+56 VYSRMFCPICGHISL
-69 SIDNDIRYSSAEN
+69 DSEIRYSSVEG
-82 KYLPYVANLKLLE
+82 KYLPYVVNLKILE
-95 MKSKVILKINYK
+95 MKSKVILKIEYR
-107 AIQIIDKLFMIKV
+107 AIQIIGKLLEIKI
-120 FDIKE
+120 FDVIE
-125 IYAFDIQNE
+125 MYIFDIQNN
-134 NVTWKRYIDKEI
+134 NVIWKRYINKKLN
-146 SDDLEIG
+146 DDLEIG
-153 YMTDYQKLMENT
+153 YIIDYQKLMENT
-165 ALWFYDIKHIVRKG
+165 ALWYFNIKHIVRKG
-179 TTLSQFLRR
+179 TTLSQFLKR
-188 LRELIIKKEKNVN
+188 LRELVIKKEKNIN
-201 GYTKKQVYISNVGF
+201 GYTKKQVYISNISL

-234 SPNVSYHDN
+234 SPNI
-243 FLNYKKLY
+243 NYNDSFFYDKYLDK
-251 IDNFLN
+251 
-257 ENFEKDIYTLM
+257 FEKNVYLLM
-268 KKQNLSY
+268 KKDGLSY
-275 NKASF
+275 FKACF
-280 KILSLPCTRNM
+280 KTLSLPYTRNI
-291 EKHFDYKYIFLLQQ
+291 KKQFDYKYISLLQQ
-305 ICEIKNTDIANIL
+305 IYTIENIDIANTIFKH
-318 YEYYKNKIEI
+318 YKTKIEI
-328 EINENSYY
+328 TDSYII
-336 CNKEE
+336 KEE

-346 QKEVKTICNFYKLFI
+346 QKEVKAVCFFYTLFI
-361 LKIYKNLKLKQL
+361 LKIYTNLNLKFKQL
-373 LENKSNIII
+373 LENKTNIII

>member
-10 GSYETY
+10 GSYERY
-16 KSYLETGTPSVFISK
+16 KSYFETGSPEVFISK
-31 KTGFCRYCQTQFEFD
+31 KTGFCRYCETKFEFD
-46 EGYHYADSYP
+46 EGRYYVNNYP
-56 IYSRIFCPICGHL
+56 VYSRMFCPICGHISL
-69 SIDNDIRYSSAEN
+69 DSEIRYSSVEG
-82 KYLPYVANLKLLE
+82 KYLPYVVNLKILE
-95 MKSKVILKINYK
+95 MKSKVILKIEYR
-107 AIQIIDKLFMIKV
+107 AIQIIGKLLEIKI
-120 FDIKE
+120 FDVIE
-125 IYAFDIQNE
+125 MYIFDIQNN
-134 NVTWKRYIDKEI
+134 NVIWKRYINKKLN
-146 SDDLEIG
+146 DDLEIG
-153 YMTDYQKLMENT
+153 YIIDYQKLMENT
-165 ALWFYDIKHIVRKG
+165 ALWYFNIKHIVRKG
-179 TTLSQFLRR
+179 TTLSQFLKR
-188 LRELIIKKEKNVN
+188 LRELVIKKEKNIN
-201 GYTKKQVYISNVGF
+201 GYTKKQVYISNISL

-234 SPNVSYHDN
+234 SPNI
-243 FLNYKKLY
+243 NYNDSFFYDKYLDK
-251 IDNFLN
+251 
-257 ENFEKDIYTLM
+257 FEKNVYLLM
-268 KKQNLSY
+268 KKDGLSY
-275 NKASF
+275 FKACF
-280 KILSLPCTRNM
+280 KTLSLPYTRNI
-291 EKHFDYKYIFLLQQ
+291 KKQFDYKYIFLLQQ
-305 ICEIKNTDIANIL
+305 IYTIENIDIANTIFKH
-318 YEYYKNKIEI
+318 YKTKIEI
-328 EINENSYY
+328 TDSYII
-336 CNKEE
+336 KEE

-346 QKEVKTICNFYKLFI
+346 QKEVKAVCFFYKLFI
-361 LKIYKNLKLKQL
+361 LKIYTNLNLKFKQL
-373 LENKSNIII
+373 LENKTNIII

-428 ISKNIMNRFNLY
+428 ISKNTMNRFNLY
-440 MMNTKFQCSCISK
+440 MINTKFQCSCINK

>member
-1 MKIIEELTI
+1 MKIIEELKI
-10 GSYETY
+10 GSYERY
-16 KSYLETGTPSVFISK
+16 KSYFETGSPEVFISK
-31 KTGFCRYCQTQFEFD
+31 KTGFCRYCETKFEFD
-46 EGYHYADSYP
+46 EGRYYVNNYP
-56 IYSRIFCPICGHL
+56 VYSRMFCPICGHISL
-69 SIDNDIRYSSAEN
+69 DSAIRYSSVEG
-82 KYLPYVANLKLLE
+82 KYLPYVVNLKILE
-95 MKSKVILKINYK
+95 MKSKVILKIEYR
-107 AIQIIDKLFMIKV
+107 AIQIIGKLLEIKI
-120 FDIKE
+120 FDVIE
-125 IYAFDIQNE
+125 MYIFDIQNN
-134 NVTWKRYIDKEI
+134 NVIWKRYINKKLN
-146 SDDLEIG
+146 DDLEIG
-153 YMTDYQKLMENT
+153 YIIDYQKLMENT
-165 ALWFYDIKHIVRKG
+165 ALWYFNIKHIVRKG
-179 TTLSQFLRR
+179 TTLSQFLKR
-188 LRELIIKKEKNVN
+188 LRELVIKKEKNIN
-201 GYTKKQVYISNVGF
+201 GYTKKQVYISNISL

-234 SPNVSYHDN
+234 SPNI
-243 FLNYKKLY
+243 NYNDSFFYDKYL
-251 IDNFLN
+251 D
-257 ENFEKDIYTLM
+257 EFEKNVYLLM
-268 KKQNLSY
+268 KKDGLSY
-275 NKASF
+275 FKACF
-280 KILSLPCTRNM
+280 KTLSLPYTRNI
-291 EKHFDYKYIFLLQQ
+291 KKQFDYKYIFLLQQ
-305 ICEIKNTDIANIL
+305 IYTIENIDIANTIFKH
-318 YEYYKNKIEI
+318 YKTKIEI
-328 EINENSYY
+328 TDSYII
-336 CNKEE
+336 KEE

-346 QKEVKTICNFYKLFI
+346 QKEVKAVCFFYKLFI
-361 LKIYKNLKLKQL
+361 LKIYTNLNLKFKQL
-373 LENKSNIII
+373 LENKTNIII

>member
-1 MKIIEELTI
+1 MKIIEELKI
-10 GSYETY
+10 GSYERY
-16 KSYLETGTPSVFISK
+16 KSYFETGSPEVFISK
-31 KTGFCRYCQTQFEFD
+31 KTGFCRYCETKFEFD
-46 EGYHYADSYP
+46 EGRYYVNNYP
-56 IYSRIFCPICGHL
+56 VYSRIFCPICGHISL
-69 SIDNDIRYSSAEN
+69 DSEIRYSSVEG
-82 KYLPYVANLKLLE
+82 KYLPYVVNLKILE
-95 MKSKVILKINYK
+95 MKSKVILKIEYR
-107 AIQIIDKLFMIKV
+107 AIQIIGKLLEIKI
-120 FDIKE
+120 FDVIE
-125 IYAFDIQNE
+125 MYIFDIQNN
-134 NVTWKRYIDKEI
+134 NVIWKRYINKKLN
-146 SDDLEIG
+146 DDLEIG
-153 YMTDYQKLMENT
+153 YIIDYQKLMENT
-165 ALWFYDIKHIVRKG
+165 ALWYFNIKHIVRKG
-179 TTLSQFLRR
+179 TTLSQFLKR
-188 LRELIIKKEKNVN
+188 LRELVIKKEKNIN
-201 GYTKKQVYISNVGF
+201 GYTKKQVYISNISL

-234 SPNVSYHDN
+234 SPNI
-243 FLNYKKLY
+243 NYNDSFFYDKYLDK
-251 IDNFLN
+251 
-257 ENFEKDIYTLM
+257 FEKNVYLLM
-268 KKQNLSY
+268 KKDGLSY
-275 NKASF
+275 FKACF
-280 KILSLPCTRNM
+280 KTLSLPYTRNI
-291 EKHFDYKYIFLLQQ
+291 KKQFDYKYIFLLQQ
-305 ICEIKNTDIANIL
+305 IYTIENIDIANTIFKH
-318 YEYYKNKIEI
+318 YKTKIEI
-328 EINENSYY
+328 TDSYII
-336 CNKEE
+336 KEE

-346 QKEVKTICNFYKLFI
+346 QKEVKAVCFFYKLFI
-361 LKIYKNLKLKQL
+361 LKIYTNLNLKFKQL
-373 LENKSNIII
+373 LENKTNIII

-404 PFSKAHDWLSIE
+404 PFSKTHDWLSIE

-440 MMNTKFQCSCISK
+440 MMNTKFQCSCINK

-507 YRNVPVFKDNLLN
+507 YRNVPVFKDDFLN

>member
-1 MKIIEELTI
+1 MKIIGELKI
-10 GSYETY
+10 GSYERY
-16 KSYLETGTPSVFISK
+16 KSYFETGSPEVFISK
-31 KTGFCRYCQTQFEFD
+31 KTGFCRYCETKFEFD
-46 EGYHYADSYP
+46 EGRYYVNNYP
-56 IYSRIFCPICGHL
+56 VYSRMFCPICGHISL
-69 SIDNDIRYSSAEN
+69 DSEIRYSSVEG
-82 KYLPYVANLKLLE
+82 KYLPYVVNLKILE
-95 MKSKVILKINYK
+95 MKSKVILKIEYR
-107 AIQIIDKLFMIKV
+107 AIQIIGKLLEIKI
-120 FDIKE
+120 FDVIE
-125 IYAFDIQNE
+125 MYIFDIQNN
-134 NVTWKRYIDKEI
+134 NVIWKRYINKKLN
-146 SDDLEIG
+146 DDLEIG
-153 YMTDYQKLMENT
+153 YIIDYQKLMENT
-165 ALWFYDIKHIVRKG
+165 ALWYFNIKHIVRKG
-179 TTLSQFLRR
+179 TTLSQFLKR
-188 LRELIIKKEKNVN
+188 LRELVIKKEKNIN
-201 GYTKKQVYISNVGF
+201 GYTKKQVYISNISL

-234 SPNVSYHDN
+234 SPNI
-243 FLNYKKLY
+243 NYNDSFFYDKYLDK
-251 IDNFLN
+251 
-257 ENFEKDIYTLM
+257 FEKNVYLLM
-268 KKQNLSY
+268 KKDGLSY
-275 NKASF
+275 FKACF
-280 KILSLPCTRNM
+280 KTLSLPYTRNI
-291 EKHFDYKYIFLLQQ
+291 KKQFDYKYISLLQQ
-305 ICEIKNTDIANIL
+305 IYTIENIDIANTIFKH
-318 YEYYKNKIEI
+318 YKTKIEI
-328 EINENSYY
+328 TDSYII
-336 CNKEE
+336 KEE

-346 QKEVKTICNFYKLFI
+346 QKEVKAVCFFYKLFI
-361 LKIYKNLKLKQL
+361 LKIYTNLNLKFKQL
-373 LENKSNIII
+373 LENKTNIII

>member
-1 MKIIEELTI
+1 MKIIEKLKI
-10 GSYETY
+10 GSYERY
-16 KSYLETGTPSVFISK
+16 KSYFETGSPEVFISK
-31 KTGFCRYCQTQFEFD
+31 KTGFCRYCETKFEFD
-46 EGYHYADSYP
+46 EGRYYVNNYP
-56 IYSRIFCPICGHL
+56 VYSRMFCPICGHISL
-69 SIDNDIRYSSAEN
+69 DSEIRYSSVEG
-82 KYLPYVANLKLLE
+82 KYLPYVVNLKILE
-95 MKSKVILKINYK
+95 MKSKVILKIEYR
-107 AIQIIDKLFMIKV
+107 AIQIIGKLLEIKI
-120 FDIKE
+120 FDVIE
-125 IYAFDIQNE
+125 MYIFDIQNN
-134 NVTWKRYIDKEI
+134 NVIWKRYINKKLN
-146 SDDLEIG
+146 DDLEIG
-153 YMTDYQKLMENT
+153 YIIDYQKLMENT
-165 ALWFYDIKHIVRKG
+165 ALWYFNIKHIVRKG
-179 TTLSQFLRR
+179 TTLSQFLKR
-188 LRELIIKKEKNVN
+188 LRELVIKKEKNIN
-201 GYTKKQVYISNVGF
+201 GYTKKQVYISNISL

-234 SPNVSYHDN
+234 SPNI
-243 FLNYKKLY
+243 NYNDSFFYDKYLDK
-251 IDNFLN
+251 
-257 ENFEKDIYTLM
+257 FEKNVYLLM
-268 KKQNLSY
+268 KKDGLSY
-275 NKASF
+275 FKACF
-280 KILSLPCTRNM
+280 KTLSLPYTRNI
-291 EKHFDYKYIFLLQQ
+291 KKQFDYKYIFLLQQ
-305 ICEIKNTDIANIL
+305 IYTIENIDIANTIFKH
-318 YEYYKNKIEI
+318 YKTKIEI
-328 EINENSYY
+328 TDSYII
-336 CNKEE
+336 KEE

-346 QKEVKTICNFYKLFI
+346 QKEVKAVCFFYKLFI
-361 LKIYKNLKLKQL
+361 LKIYTNLNLKFKQL
-373 LENKSNIII
+373 LENKTNIII

-428 ISKNIMNRFNLY
+428 ISKNTMNRFNLY
-440 MMNTKFQCSCISK
+440 IINTKFQCSCINK

>member
-1 MKIIEELTI
+1 
-10 GSYETY
+10 
-16 KSYLETGTPSVFISK
+16 
-31 KTGFCRYCQTQFEFD
+31 
-46 EGYHYADSYP
+46 
-56 IYSRIFCPICGHL
+56 
-69 SIDNDIRYSSAEN
+69 
-82 KYLPYVANLKLLE
+82 
-95 MKSKVILKINYK
+95 
-107 AIQIIDKLFMIKV
+107 
-120 FDIKE
+120 
-125 IYAFDIQNE
+125 
-134 NVTWKRYIDKEI
+134 
-146 SDDLEIG
+146 
-153 YMTDYQKLMENT
+153 
-165 ALWFYDIKHIVRKG
+165 
-179 TTLSQFLRR
+179 
-188 LRELIIKKEKNVN
+188 
-201 GYTKKQVYISNVGF
+201 
-215 RHKLF
+215 
-220 ANVLNLAHKVRFWD
+220 
-234 SPNVSYHDN
+234 
-243 FLNYKKLY
+243 
-251 IDNFLN
+251 
-257 ENFEKDIYTLM
+257 M
-268 KKQNLSY
+268 KKDGLSY
-275 NKASF
+275 FKACF
-280 KILSLPCTRNM
+280 KTLSLPYTRNI
-291 EKHFDYKYIFLLQQ
+291 KKQFDYKYISLLQQ
-305 ICEIKNTDIANIL
+305 IYTIENIDIANTIFKH
-318 YEYYKNKIEI
+318 YKTKIEI
-328 EINENSYY
+328 TDSYII
-336 CNKEE
+336 KEE

-346 QKEVKTICNFYKLFI
+346 QKEVKAVCFFYKLFI
-361 LKIYKNLKLKQL
+361 LKIYTNLNLKFKQL
-373 LENKSNIII
+373 LENKTNIII

-440 MMNTKFQCSCISK
+440 MMNTKFQCSCINK

>member
-1 MKIIEELTI
+1 MKIIEELKI
-10 GSYETY
+10 GSYERY
-16 KSYLETGTPSVFISK
+16 KSYFETGSPEVFISK
-31 KTGFCRYCQTQFEFD
+31 KTGFCRYCETKFEFD
-46 EGYHYADSYP
+46 EGRYYVNNYP
-56 IYSRIFCPICGHL
+56 VYSRIFCPICGHISL
-69 SIDNDIRYSSAEN
+69 DSEIRYSSVEG
-82 KYLPYVANLKLLE
+82 KYLPYVVNLKILE
-95 MKSKVILKINYK
+95 MKSKVILKIEYR
-107 AIQIIDKLFMIKV
+107 AIQIIGKLLEIKI
-120 FDIKE
+120 FDVIE
-125 IYAFDIQNE
+125 MYIFDIQNN
-134 NVTWKRYIDKEI
+134 NVIWKRYINKKLN
-146 SDDLEIG
+146 DDLEIG
-153 YMTDYQKLMENT
+153 YIIDYQKLMENT
-165 ALWFYDIKHIVRKG
+165 ALWYFNIKHIVRKG
-179 TTLSQFLRR
+179 TTLSQFLKR
-188 LRELIIKKEKNVN
+188 LRELVIKKEKNIN
-201 GYTKKQVYISNVGF
+201 GYTKKQVYISNISL

-234 SPNVSYHDN
+234 SPNI
-243 FLNYKKLY
+243 NYNDSFFYDKYLDK
-251 IDNFLN
+251 
-257 ENFEKDIYTLM
+257 FEKNVYLLM
-268 KKQNLSY
+268 KKDGLSY
-275 NKASF
+275 FKACF
-280 KILSLPCTRNM
+280 KTLSLPYTRNI
-291 EKHFDYKYIFLLQQ
+291 KKQFDYKYIFLLQQ
-305 ICEIKNTDIANIL
+305 IYTIENIDIANTIFKH
-318 YEYYKNKIEI
+318 YKTKIEI
-328 EINENSYY
+328 TDSYII
-336 CNKEE
+336 KEE

-346 QKEVKTICNFYKLFI
+346 QKEVKAVCFFYKLFI
-361 LKIYKNLKLKQL
+361 LKIYTNLNLKFKQL
-373 LENKSNIII
+373 LENKTNIII

-440 MMNTKFQCSCISK
+440 MMNTKFQCSCINK

-507 YRNVPVFKDNLLN
+507 YRNVPVFKDDFLN

-546 LKNIA
+546 LKNIS

>member
-1 MKIIEELTI
+1 MKIIEELKI
-10 GSYETY
+10 GSYERY
-16 KSYLETGTPSVFISK
+16 KSYFETGSPEVFISK
-31 KTGFCRYCQTQFEFD
+31 KTGFCRYCETKFEFD
-46 EGYHYADSYP
+46 EGRYYVNNYP
-56 IYSRIFCPICGHL
+56 VYSRMFCPICGHISL
-69 SIDNDIRYSSAEN
+69 DSEVRYSSVEG
-82 KYLPYVANLKLLE
+82 KYLPYVVNLKILE
-95 MKSKVILKINYK
+95 MKSKVILKIEYR
-107 AIQIIDKLFMIKV
+107 AIQIIGKLLEIKI
-120 FDIKE
+120 FDVIE
-125 IYAFDIQNE
+125 MYIFDIQNN
-134 NVTWKRYIDKEI
+134 NVIWKRYINKKLN
-146 SDDLEIG
+146 DDLEIG
-153 YMTDYQKLMENT
+153 YIIDYQKLMENT
-165 ALWFYDIKHIVRKG
+165 ALWYFNIKHIVRKG
-179 TTLSQFLRR
+179 TTLSQFLKR
-188 LRELIIKKEKNVN
+188 LRELVIKKEKNIN
-201 GYTKKQVYISNVGF
+201 GYTKKQVYISNISL

-234 SPNVSYHDN
+234 SPNI
-243 FLNYKKLY
+243 NYNDSFFYDKYLDK
-251 IDNFLN
+251 
-257 ENFEKDIYTLM
+257 FEKNVYLLM
-268 KKQNLSY
+268 KKDGLSY
-275 NKASF
+275 FKACF
-280 KILSLPCTRNM
+280 KTLSLPYTRNI
-291 EKHFDYKYIFLLQQ
+291 KKQFDYKYIFLLQQ
-305 ICEIKNTDIANIL
+305 IYTIENIDIANTIFKH
-318 YEYYKNKIEI
+318 YKTKIEI
-328 EINENSYY
+328 TDSYII
-336 CNKEE
+336 KEE

-346 QKEVKTICNFYKLFI
+346 QKEVKAVCFFYKLFI
-361 LKIYKNLKLKQL
+361 LKIYTNLNLKFKQL
-373 LENKSNIII
+373 LENKTNIII